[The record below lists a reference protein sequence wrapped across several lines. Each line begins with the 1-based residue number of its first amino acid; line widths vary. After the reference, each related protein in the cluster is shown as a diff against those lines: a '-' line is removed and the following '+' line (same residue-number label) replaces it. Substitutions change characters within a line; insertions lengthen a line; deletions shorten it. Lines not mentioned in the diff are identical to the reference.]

1 MRNGGAAHKNMEAPR
16 NFDSA
21 SRRRHPERSRGI
33 FLALRSVSHRHWQG
47 TDALLLCIPTFTHES
62 FISLQERFLDFA
74 RNDDTREMLD
84 SSIPTNSTKRKH
96 FLIPNP

>member
-1 MRNGGAAHKNMEAPR
+1 MGQLKSKAIRHRLPIR
-16 NFDSA
+16 A
-21 SRRRHPERSRGI
+21 SLQI
-33 FLALRSVSHRHWQG
+33 NAV
-47 TDALLLCIPTFTHES
+47 
-62 FISLQERFLDFA
+62 QERFLDFA